1 MIEFNGSRERLR
13 SLFTAHP
20 HLPALRESVL
30 EGRIGQVWVDD
41 SEHPRIARMD
51 VGCYS
56 IFGGD
61 SKHADAID
69 AIRAVQAPV
78 ELVYPDWAWHRR
90 MFEAWESR
98 LRDWKMTSFTPDAFS
113 RDHLEKLAANPAVG
127 FTIRPLQI
135 DELHQLGRDL
145 EPHGLQTH
153 ADPQALLQHG
163 MAWGA
168 VIHGRV
174 ACAATSYAQ
183 STQLVEVAIATHPD
197 SRGRGL
203 ATSTAAAFCIA
214 ALDRGLKPLW
224 NASNPVSQR
233 LALRL
238 GYRRAADCVTLMLDA

>member
-1 MIEFNGSRERLR
+1 MIEFTGPREPLT
-13 SLFTAHP
+13 SLFETHQ

-41 SEHPRIARMD
+41 VSRPRIARMD

-61 SKHADAID
+61 PAHPQASDL
-69 AIRAVQAPV
+69 IRRVQAPV
-78 ELVYPDWAWHRR
+78 ELVYPDADWRRR
-90 MFEAWESR
+90 MYKAWGSQ
-98 LRDWKMTSFTPDAFS
+98 LRDWEMASFTPDDFS
-113 RDHLEKLAANPAVG
+113 RDHLEKLAADLPDS
-127 FTIRPLQI
+127 FTTRPLQI
-135 DELHQLGRDL
+135 GEIQQLGGDL

-153 ADPQALLQHG
+153 ADPQTLLQHG

-168 VIHGRV
+168 VIDGSV

-183 STQLVEVAIATHPD
+183 STRLVEVAIATHPD
-197 SRGRGL
+197 YRGRGL
-203 ATSTAAAFCIA
+203 ATATSAAFCLA
-214 ALDRGLKPLW
+214 ALDRGLSPLW

-238 GYRRAADCVTLMLDA
+238 GYRRGADCVTLMLDA